1 MKLDFKDP
9 KTIIAALAAAGV
21 CIGGATIAGEGF
33 SVTVTTCPAAEEP
46 EEPEEPEEAPP
57 AGVKNG

>member
-9 KTIIAALAAAGV
+9 KTIIAVIAAVGV

-33 SVTVTTCPAAEEP
+33 SITVTTCPIAEEV
-46 EEPEEPEEAPP
+46 EEVEEVEEAPP
-57 AGVKNG
+57 VKEE

>member
-9 KTIIAALAAAGV
+9 KTIVAALAAAGV

-33 SVTVTTCPAAEEP
+33 SVTVTTCPPAEEP
-46 EEPEEPEEAPP
+46 AKEPEEAPP
-57 AGVKNG
+57 AKEE

>member
-46 EEPEEPEEAPP
+46 EEPEEAPP